1 MYIYIYPCV
10 CVCRCKASH
19 VFTAFLSWEVLT
31 WILHSSYWPEVRFL
45 HTGNCHV
52 ALHHPLQ
59 DAFREGLGKAM
70 RWNHGWSFMANWPAI
85 RLAGVCGVVLVGCVQ
100 QQGTLKSTLFYQLS
114 SFPAKQMDTKKF
126 FWDNGGKAIVSDC
139 HWVLWPWIYPLVIPV
154 FWWYQLTQFGGF
166 FPHVLPFL
174 DTQRYPLVNIQ
185 KTMDNH
191 HFSWENP
198 LFLWL
203 FSIANC

>member
-1 MYIYIYPCV
+1 MYVYIYVYLCV
-10 CVCRCKASH
+10 CVSVQGIPCLQ
-19 VFTAFLSWEVLT
+19 AFLSWEVLSLD
-31 WILHSSYWPEVRFL
+31 IALKLLSRGAVFAHRELSCRF
-45 HTGNCHV
+45 TPPFAGRFSWR
-52 ALHHPLQ
+52 A
-59 DAFREGLGKAM
+59 GKSHAM
-70 RWNHGWSFMANWPAI
+70 EPWLEFYGELAS
-85 RLAGVCGVVLVGCVQ
+85 RLAVVCGVVLVGCVQ
-100 QQGTLKSTLFYQLS
+100 QQGTLKSTMIYQLS